1 MKRGF
6 HVLAGMEAVGLKH
19 VFDPAVESLNHAV
32 GLWMRRRGQTVFDAK
47 VRAEQVE
54 LVFACR
60 GAFAQT
66 EETVSKFPSVPDFI
80 PPLDSWERAI
90 RLPGCPSS
98 DAEKSA

>member
-1 MKRGF
+1 MQRGF

-32 GLWMRRRGQTVFDAK
+32 GLWMRRRCQTVFDAK

-66 EETVSKFPSVPDFI
+66 EETVGKFLSVIGQNRPDPDGAGPF
-80 PPLDSWERAI
+80 
-90 RLPGCPSS
+90 
-98 DAEKSA
+98 